1 MNPRRSRVPLEGARR
16 FRVYRVST
24 TGDIRP
30 REEQVLLTLQAASV
44 EWVGSFDSRDTILRS
59 TVYSVVVAVGNQR
72 YGTSSCM
79 ITYKLN
85 SLYGVHCFVAT

>member
-1 MNPRRSRVPLEGARR
+1 M
-16 FRVYRVST
+16 YRVST

-44 EWVGSFDSRDTILRS
+44 EWVGSFGSRDTILRS

-72 YGTSSCM
+72 YGTSS
-79 ITYKLN
+79 
-85 SLYGVHCFVAT
+85 VASSSAFTCHRV